1 VRRLD
6 QLSAGTATP
15 EAPTLTNQAAVA
27 VESVTRVFDPRRKRD
42 ARVVALDRVSL
53 EIPPGEI
60 HGLLGPN
67 GAGKTTLV
75 KILSTVLV
83 PTSGSAHVLGH
94 DVVTEARAV
103 RPLIGIVFGG
113 ERGLYWRLTGRQNLE
128 YWGALYKL
136 SAAETRR
143 RAQRLLERV
152 GLTDRADE
160 RVETYSRGMKQRL
173 HLARGLV
180 GDAKV
185 LFLDEP
191 TTGMD
196 PIAARDFRALIAE
209 LKGEGRTILLATHDM
224 VEAETVCERVTLIDR
239 GTILATESPR
249 TLGRMISRFQR
260 IDVEGAEPAV
270 IARVRELPGV
280 HSVSEA
286 DGGAR
291 IEVAEEGATGA
302 VLKLL
307 VDEGVTS
314 VKTSL
319 PSLEE
324 VYVHVIGDRGLQV

>member
-1 VRRLD
+1 MH
-6 QLSAGTATP
+6 GP
-15 EAPTLTNQAAVA
+15 AVV
-27 VESVTRVFDPRRKRD
+27 VEEVTRVFEPRRKRD
-42 ARVVALDRVSL
+42 ARVVALDDVSL
-53 EIPPGEI
+53 EIPEGEI

-83 PTSGSAHVLGH
+83 PTSGRARVLGH
-94 DVVTEARAV
+94 DVVEETRSV

-136 SAAETRR
+136 SSSRTRS
-143 RAQRLLERV
+143 RAQELLERV
-152 GLTDRADE
+152 GLTERADE

-180 GDAKV
+180 GDARV

-196 PIAARDFRALIAE
+196 PLAAREFRSLIAE
-209 LKGEGRTILLATHDM
+209 LQGEGRTILLATHDM
-224 VEAETVCERVTLIDR
+224 VEAETVCDRVTLIDR

-249 TLGRMISRFQR
+249 TLGHVISRFQR
-260 IDVEGAEPAV
+260 IDVEGASAELLV
-270 IARVRELPGV
+270 QVRSLAGV
-280 HSVSEA
+280 AGVDEA

-291 IEVAEEGATGA
+291 IEVAEEGTTGL

-307 VDEGVTS
+307 VEGGVTS

-324 VYVHVIGDRGLQV
+324 VYVHLIGDRGLEL